1 MAKLLLLLSVFALFV
16 LLFIG
21 RQLARE
27 DGFEASVERTRAR
40 RRLAT

>member
-1 MAKLLLLLSVFALFV
+1 MVKALLLLSVVALFV

-27 DGFEASVERTRAR
+27 DGFEASVARTRAR
-40 RRLAT
+40 RGLA